1 VIRELKEAAMKKKI
15 GLIGGGQ
22 IGGNLALLAAQ
33 KQLGDVV
40 LYDIPQVEGMVKGK
54 ALDINQLTAVDGY
67 DCRIT
72 GTSEW
77 KDVAGSD
84 LLIVTAGVAR
94 KPGMSR
100 EDLLDVNLKI
110 MRDVAN
116 NIKQHCLNAFVINIA
131 NPLDAMVYALHKITG
146 FKSSQVVGM
155 AGVLDASRFK
165 FFVAEALG
173 CSIRDIEALVLGGHG
188 DDMVPIIR
196 SATVGGVPLA
206 RLLSKDRI
214 DAIVKRTRE
223 GGAELVALYKTGSAY
238 FAPAAAA
245 IAMAESY
252 LLDRKRVLPCA
263 AYLTG
268 QYGINGYFMG
278 VPVQIGAG
286 GVEKIIEL
294 ELDSD
299 EKALM
304 SKSFESVKKTVD
316 SVKL

>member
-1 VIRELKEAAMKKKI
+1 MKKKI

-40 LYDIPQVEGMVKGK
+40 IYDIPQVEGMVKGK
-54 ALDINQLTAVDGY
+54 ALDINQLTAVEGY

-110 MRDVAN
+110 MRDVAS
-116 NIKQHCLNAFVINIA
+116 NIKQHCPNAFVINIA

-146 FKSSQVVGM
+146 FKNNQVVGM

-196 SATVGGVPLA
+196 SSTVGGVPLA

-223 GGAELVALYKTGSAY
+223 GGAELVALFKTGSAY

-245 IAMAESY
+245 IAMGESY

-294 ELDSD
+294 DLDPD

-304 SKSFESVKKTVD
+304 SKSFQSVKKTVD

>member
-1 VIRELKEAAMKKKI
+1 MKKKI

-33 KQLGDVV
+33 KQLGDLVI
-40 LYDIPQVEGMVKGK
+40 YDIPQVEGMVKGK
-54 ALDINQLTAVDGY
+54 ALDINQLTAVEGY

-110 MRDVAN
+110 MRDVAS
-116 NIKQHCLNAFVINIA
+116 NIKQHCPNAFVINIA

-146 FKSSQVVGM
+146 FKNNQVVGM

-223 GGAELVALYKTGSAY
+223 GGAELVALFKTGSAY

-245 IAMAESY
+245 IAMGESY

-294 ELDSD
+294 DLDPD

-304 SKSFESVKKTVD
+304 SKSFQSVKKTVD

>member
-1 VIRELKEAAMKKKI
+1 MAHKKKKI

-22 IGGNLALLAAQ
+22 IGGNLALLAVQ

-40 LYDIPQVEGMVKGK
+40 LYDIPAAEGMVKGK
-54 ALDINQLTAVDGY
+54 ALDINQLAAVDGY
-67 DCRIT
+67 DCRVL
-72 GTSEW
+72 GTTDW

-84 LLIVTAGVAR
+84 VIIITAGMPR

-100 EDLLDVNLKI
+100 EDLLDINLKI
-110 MRDVAN
+110 MTDVAN
-116 NIKQHCLNAFVINIA
+116 NIKTHAPDAFVINVA
-131 NPLDAMVYALHKITG
+131 NPLDAMVYALQKISG
-146 FKSSQVVGM
+146 LPKHMVVGM
-155 AGVLDASRFK
+155 AGVLDTSRFK

-188 DDMVPIIR
+188 DDMVPLVR
-196 SATVGGVPLA
+196 HSTVGGVPLTELIA
-206 RLLSKDRI
+206 KDKL

-238 FAPAAAA
+238 FAPAASA

-252 LLDRKRVLPCA
+252 IFDRKRVLPAA
-263 AYLTG
+263 AYLDG
-268 QYGINGYFMG
+268 QFGIKDFFFG

-286 GVEKIIEL
+286 GVEKILTVDLNDE
-294 ELDSD
+294 
-299 EKALM
+299 EKALLE
-304 SKSFESVKKTVD
+304 KSFQSVKKTVE